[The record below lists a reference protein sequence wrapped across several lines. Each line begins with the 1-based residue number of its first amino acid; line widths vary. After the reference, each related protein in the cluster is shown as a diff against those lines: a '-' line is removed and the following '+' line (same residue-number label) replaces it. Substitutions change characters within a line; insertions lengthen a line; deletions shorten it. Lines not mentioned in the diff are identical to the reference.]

1 MEGSWRA
8 RLGGGGDPGGQSRRA
23 GCRASLPRSSPLRPE
38 PLSTPPPRP
47 CGGALSLRDWG
58 GGGRG
63 GISKKAE
70 TRIRGE
76 SKNVVQDPDE
86 LHSPLPGAVR
96 RGETLA
102 RALIRPLK
110 VAPLFHFLCFCSD
123 EPEGVGAW
131 HSSRPWSPHMV
142 LSGSLGRAGP
152 WRLALAPQRPDFWAR
167 PRLPATKHAHTCS
180 MPPGPRPGRH
190 VPLSG
195 VCLAGGGAGQRS
207 RVPCLWFGGNEEPE
221 VPHLRLCL
229 SSSESASWGAA
240 PLLLGMKWRR
250 RPAEAAV
257 RWVFVGGRVQ
267 RATRAS
273 PLRLSLLA
281 SAPFL

>member
-1 MEGSWRA
+1 MNCIPLSLGLSGANARVPEGR
-8 RLGGGGDPGGQSRRA
+8 D
-23 GCRASLPRSSPLRPE
+23 PRSSPHQTPE
-38 PLSTPPPRP
+38 
-47 CGGALSLRDWG
+47 GGS
-58 GGGRG
+58 
-63 GISKKAE
+63 SV
-70 TRIRGE
+70 
-76 SKNVVQDPDE
+76 S
-86 LHSPLPGAVR
+86 
-96 RGETLA
+96 
-102 RALIRPLK
+102 
-110 VAPLFHFLCFCSD
+110 FLVFFCSD

-131 HSSRPWSPHMV
+131 HSSRPWSPHMA

-207 RVPCLWFGGNEEPE
+207 RGPCLWFGGNEEPE

>member
-1 MEGSWRA
+1 MNCIPLSLGLSGANARVPEGR
-8 RLGGGGDPGGQSRRA
+8 D
-23 GCRASLPRSSPLRPE
+23 PRSSPHQ
-38 PLSTPPPRP
+38 T
-47 CGGALSLRDWG
+47 
-58 GGGRG
+58 
-63 GISKKAE
+63 
-70 TRIRGE
+70 
-76 SKNVVQDPDE
+76 
-86 LHSPLPGAVR
+86 
-96 RGETLA
+96 
-102 RALIRPLK
+102 
-110 VAPLFHFLCFCSD
+110 
-123 EPEGVGAW
+123 PEGG
-131 HSSRPWSPHMV
+131 SSVSFLV
-142 LSGSLGRAGP
+142 FLFGRARGCRSMALFPPLVPPHGAFGEPGP
-152 WRLALAPQRPDFWAR
+152 CWAVETSSGTPEARFWAR